1 MPLCLCG
8 CFLDAGSGTPIFVF
22 KQSGEKLTGT
32 YSGLMGNAE
41 LTGTALRAGRL
52 MVLIFPTVMVI
63 LNVSS
68 VAVLWFG
75 AGLVDTGQMQIGS
88 LTA

>member
-1 MPLCLCG
+1 
-8 CFLDAGSGTPIFVF
+8 
-22 KQSGEKLTGT
+22 
-32 YSGLMGNAE
+32 
-41 LTGTALRAGRL
+41 

-75 AGLVDTGQMQIGS
+75 AGRVDAGQMQIGS
-88 LTA
+88 LTAFLRT